1 MLCLWQLLL
10 EIADE
15 FIDSVANFTCR
26 LTKHRKGEMVD
37 IKDLQ
42 LHLEMHHGIRIPG
55 FTVDAPTQAHGSAA
69 ALAAATA
76 AQAQGAGAGE
86 GARPSG
92 GGGTKK
98 GGGAAGGA
106 AGMKRSSRL
115 AAVTQAKKDAR
126 LL

>member
-1 MLCLWQLLL
+1 MLSQLLL

-26 LTKHRKGEMVD
+26 LTKHRKGDMVD

-55 FTVDAPTQAHGSAA
+55 FTVDAPTQGHGSAST
-69 ALAAATA
+69 LAAAAA
-76 AQAQGAGAGE
+76 AQAQAGATD
-86 GARPSG
+86 GARPGGSG
-92 GGGTKK
+92 AKK
-98 GGGAAGGA
+98 GASNAGSAAS
-106 AGMKRSSRL
+106 MKRSSRL